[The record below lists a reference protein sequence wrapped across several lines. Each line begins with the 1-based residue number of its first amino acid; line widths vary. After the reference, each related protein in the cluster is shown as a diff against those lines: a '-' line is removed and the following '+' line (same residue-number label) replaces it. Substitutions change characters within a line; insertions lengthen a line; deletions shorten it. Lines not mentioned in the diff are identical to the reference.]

1 MSVILGILLYCQKG
15 ITLVGSPGT
24 AVQSGEMLGYLGEF
38 FENQK
43 GELAVSLRSSMV
55 TPVCDF
61 VVDSLHQGRFVS
73 PAEVAEQLKMSVFT
87 LSCRL
92 ADDGHSFSRL
102 RRLMSMSEGA
112 IRLNEGSSM
121 LEVSDS
127 LGLKNQ
133 STFSRM
139 FASQFGLS
147 PRQFVSLLDRAKGPS
162 YLV

>member
-1 MSVILGILLYCQKG
+1 MQKPDFDPNKRPPEPSLRQSIMSVILGILLYCQKG

-92 ADDGHSFSRL
+92 AYDGHSFSRL
-102 RRLMSMSEGA
+102 RRLISMSEGA
-112 IRLNEGSSM
+112 IRLNEGSSI

-127 LGLKNQ
+127 L
-133 STFSRM
+133 
-139 FASQFGLS
+139 A
-147 PRQFVSLLDRAKGPS
+147 
-162 YLV
+162 